1 MLTGDHSTRQCQIAP
16 SPKIKVP
23 LFHVQPWSDSNVLKA
38 SSSRNNGT
46 WKRAARNR
54 RSLPPPV
61 DDLCFN
67 VNSFF
72 FFWFFLS
79 VPNLIRLI
87 YKYATSL
94 TIQSIIDKDLIKRT
108 EGGLDPTRPLQST
121 PNIATIDQLQPTIS
135 VQRRSTGV
143 DQLSSGLLMPPIM
156 ISNLTSSPSEYP
168 VLSF

>member
-1 MLTGDHSTRQCQIAP
+1 MELGREPLVTAGRYHHQWMTCASTLI
-16 SPKIKVP
+16 
-23 LFHVQPWSDSNVLKA
+23 L
-38 SSSRNNGT
+38 
-46 WKRAARNR
+46 
-54 RSLPPPV
+54 
-61 DDLCFN
+61 
-67 VNSFF
+67 FF

-94 TIQSIIDKDLIKRT
+94 TIQSIIDKDLVKRT

-143 DQLSSGLLMPPIM
+143 DQLSSGLLMPLIM